1 MSGYIN
7 SIRKGIGK
15 LLSKSGDDVP
25 EPKPKPKTEEEEFA
39 GQVKEEGGP
48 VGDESVTYPL
58 QPSHLSGEES
68 SFNIPRTEKFL
79 EDMKNEPPPNI
90 MELGRPDEGNLNIRL
105 MQEDPKIK
113 QAAELLNIGQDRFRD
128 TPIRQKQTNIE
139 TVARSESVKVLT
151 RALNKGPDPSYT
163 ATEVVALGRFNKE
176 VTEILTEN
184 TQKFLKQLED
194 GTISQDELLALSYI
208 EDVAIAAQQK
218 WADSGT
224 VTGRALQARNA
235 LTNNTTSKL
244 YQDAAKAVTD
254 IKGGRLVIQERM
266 KLYAEGKSLEDVMYR
281 INLTKGEKMWKEIFF
296 WRYNMMLSSFRTAA
310 ANFGGGVAVNLNE
323 NLIVKPLAVTI
334 NKGFQGIRWMT
345 GKRSKDLLPD
355 EIMAWREAIPD
366 WDATRIGYGRGFRGA
381 ADIIAGREIKDG
393 KFFNEIGTRY
403 DVNEIPQGKGA
414 YDTAKRQAG
423 KVTRSLEAVDAI
435 FRGMAYQQEL
445 SRIAW
450 RRAKNEFANK
460 DYIRTFLKGEK
471 STKRADLETA
481 TAAYN
486 EMMRFPPEDL
496 VQTANQFAKYS
507 VFANDPNLYSNIFGA
522 ITNSAGAL
530 QQNSKLAQILM
541 PFVKVVGNL
550 AIYGKNHALAP
561 LSSKFMQDVVGKD
574 PIRRAEALARLGES
588 AGIMYLLHG
597 LWEDGLVTGMGHPD
611 RDARAAAARAGYPP
625 NSIKIDGDWVN
636 ISRLDPVGM
645 IIALAATTFE
655 NMEANQE
662 DPITGVINTMLSMGQ
677 LLQDR
682 AMLATIGDTFA
693 VISGQASTGM
703 KADILTTVV
712 SLGTVAITQP
722 GLVRDFRQMADPIR
736 RQMEVEDDLAGWG
749 QRAKLRFMNAWPGL
763 SDNLPPIRDW
773 RGDIVVNQSHA
784 IARGMLPI
792 SRREPM
798 TDDSTLALLQFD
810 VGLNKPEKTLSLP
823 GAGIKLNLLGIDGGQ
838 GWVYNKYTEFLGKLQ
853 AEEVDAVMDSGFKK
867 DWGKAIVNGEIA
879 DGLLY
884 EELQEELS
892 AALARGRKIGKLD
905 FLDWLDKRETI
916 PGKTI
921 NEETGE
927 RQKIAVD
934 GIFDWDNY
942 LDADD
947 RATLRN
953 MDVQDKKIYTKRGT
967 ITLPAIQKTIEQTVE
982 F

>member
-7 SIRKGIGK
+7 SIRKAIGK
-15 LLSKSGDDVP
+15 AIGKGGDDT
-25 EPKPKPKTEEEEFA
+25 PKPKTEKEAFKE
-39 GQVKEEGGP
+39 QVEAEGGP
-48 VGDESVTYPL
+48 VGDEPVLYPL
-58 QPSHLSGEES
+58 QPKHLSGEQS
-68 SFNIPRTEKFL
+68 SFDIPRTEKFV
-79 EDMKNEPPPNI
+79 EDMKGEPPPNI
-90 MELGRPDEGNLNIRL
+90 MEMGRPDDGNLNIRL

-113 QAAELLNIGQDRFRD
+113 QAAELLNIGQNRFKD
-128 TPIRQKQTNIE
+128 TPIRQKQTNVE
-139 TVARSESVKVLT
+139 TVAKSESVKVLT

-184 TQKFLKQLED
+184 TQKFIKQLED
-194 GTISQDELLALSYI
+194 GTISQDELLALSYL

-244 YQDAAKAVTD
+244 YQDAAKSVTD
-254 IKGGRLVIQERM
+254 IKGGRIVIQERM

-281 INLTKGEKMWKEIFF
+281 INLTRGEKVWKEIFF

-310 ANFGGGVAVNLNE
+310 ANFGGGVAVGLNE
-323 NLIVKPLAVTI
+323 NFVVKPLSVAI
-334 NKGFQGIRWMT
+334 NKGEQGIRWLA
-345 GKRSKDLLPD
+345 GKRGKQLSAD
-355 EIMAWREAIPD
+355 EAMVWREAIPD
-366 WDATRIGYGRGFRGA
+366 WEATRIGYGRGFRGA
-381 ADIIAGREIKDG
+381 ADIIAGREIRDG

-403 DVNEIPQGKGA
+403 DVNDIPQGQGA

-435 FRGMAYQQEL
+435 FRGMSYQQEL

-450 RRAKNEFANK
+450 RRARNSFDDVK
-460 DYIRTFLKGEK
+460 
-471 STKRADLETA
+471 TA

-486 EMMRFPPEDL
+486 EIMRFPPEDL
-496 VQTANQFAKYS
+496 VQQANQFAKYS

-522 ITNSAGAL
+522 ITNSAAAL

-574 PIRRAEALARLGES
+574 PIRRAEALARLTES
-588 AGIMYLLHG
+588 AGIMTLLHG

-625 NSIKIDGDWVN
+625 NSIKVDGEWVN

-655 NMEANQE
+655 NMEANDE
-662 DPITGVINTMLSMGQ
+662 DPITGVVNTMLSMGQ

-693 VISGQASTGM
+693 VVSGQASTGM
-703 KADILTTVV
+703 KADILTTVL
-712 SLGTVAITQP
+712 SAGTVAITQP
-722 GLVRDFRQMADPIR
+722 GLVRDFRQMADPVR
-736 RQMEVEDDLAGWG
+736 RQMEVEDNIFGWA

-763 SDNLPPIRDW
+763 SDNLPPSRDW
-773 RGDIVVNQSHA
+773 RGDIVVNQSSA

-792 SRREPM
+792 SRRKPM

-823 GAGIKLNLLGIDGGQ
+823 GAGIKLNLLGVDGGQ
-838 GWVYNKYTEFLGKLQ
+838 GWVYNKYTKFIGKLQ
-853 AEEVDAVMDSGFKK
+853 AEEVDAVMDSSFKK
-867 DWGKAIVNGEIA
+867 DWEKAIVNGEIA

-892 AALARGRKIGKLD
+892 AAVSRGRKIGKLD
-905 FLDWLDKRETI
+905 FLDWLNKRETV

-942 LDADD
+942 LNADD
-947 RATLRN
+947 RAILRN
-953 MDVQDKKIYTKRGT
+953 MNVQDKKIYTKKGT